1 MNNSKNGSPNNEN
14 SDDFDEEEFPI
25 DITPDISALKIFRNL
40 SFTPWYAIGEFVDN
54 SITSALK
61 NIDGLIA
68 ANGADYELRIDIE
81 FPKDKDSLII
91 KDNAAGITR
100 SDLMGRALKTGV
112 PATDTSIG
120 LGKHGVGLKAAGLW
134 WGEKIIIETHPLNE
148 KNGWYIDLDISEQDD
163 KKKIVTAKP
172 ITHRGYPGTIITIE
186 KLWQKTPQSRTIT
199 AIRSYLPSIYR
210 AYIGSTREKGE
221 LKCLIYYQN
230 KKLTFEYPTLL
241 NEPFWPTKNGPEFGA
256 PARLWRK
263 EINIKLSSGKS
274 INGWVGILE
283 KLNRDMSGFFLK
295 YRNKGISG
303 VVPMESVDQE
313 DSKDAK
319 DAVTKGSYKPRK
331 IFRQSGGY
339 ADQSFIGEFDASEF
353 GKTIT
358 TDEPKWSAEEKDE
371 FETKL
376 LDLLVADDYL
386 KMAINYRRK
395 KASAKDEE
403 EATKSDAKE
412 NKLFQESL
420 DGHIDHTDIFVE
432 LDTLVDLSLD
442 PESTENAGSFPLH
455 DREGHK
461 HNFKFIFVKDLSR
474 DFLVLIEKPEER
486 YHEIQM
492 NLFHPCMNDI
502 VIDAS
507 TRKAIKRLGIAIAA
521 SEVFSNGYDKSK
533 IRAKMNDV
541 LRQLES
547 VDEN

>member
-1 MNNSKNGSPNNEN
+1 MSNNSNSNEV
-14 SDDFDEEEFPI
+14 EFPI

-61 NIDGLIA
+61 NIKDLTA
-68 ANGADYELRIDIE
+68 LNGADYELRIDIE
-81 FPKDKDSLII
+81 FPRNKDSLII
-91 KDNAAGITR
+91 KDNAAGISR
-100 SDLMGRALKTGV
+100 ADLIERALKTGV
-112 PATDTSIG
+112 PAIDTSIG
-120 LGKHGVGLKAAGLW
+120 LGKHGVGMKAAGLW
-134 WGEKIIIETHPLNE
+134 WGEKIIIETYPINE
-148 KNGWYIDLDISEQDD
+148 KNGWLINLDISEQDN
-163 KKKIVTAKP
+163 KKKIVVARP
-172 ITHRGYPGTIITIE
+172 ITHRGYPGTTITIE

-210 AYIGSTREKGE
+210 VYIGSTKEDGE
-221 LKCLIYYQN
+221 LKCLIFYQN
-230 KKLTFEYPTLL
+230 KQLTFEYPTLL
-241 NEPFWPTKNGPEFGA
+241 SEPLWPTKNGPEFGA

-263 EINIKLSSGKS
+263 DINIQLSSGKS
-274 INGWVGILE
+274 ISGWVGILE

-303 VVPMESVDQE
+303 VVPMQNSDQE

-319 DAVTKGSYKPRK
+319 DTVSKGAYKPRK
-331 IFRQSGGY
+331 IFKQSGSY

-386 KMAINYRRK
+386 KMATNYRRK
-395 KASAKDEE
+395 KASEKDAE
-403 EATKSDAKE
+403 EAIKSDAEE
-412 NKLFQESL
+412 NKLFQDSL
-420 DGHIDHTDIFVE
+420 DGNIDHTDISEE
-432 LDTLVDLSLD
+432 LESLEDLPSLD
-442 PESTENAGSFPLH
+442 PESTEDAGSFLLH

-461 HNFKFIFVKDLSR
+461 HNFKFIFVKDISR
-474 DFLVLIEKPEER
+474 EFIMLIENPEKR
-486 YHEIQM
+486 IHEIQM
-492 NLFHPCMNDI
+492 NLFHPCMNGI
-502 VIDAS
+502 VVDTS

-533 IRAKMNDV
+533 IRTKMNEI
-541 LRQLES
+541 LRQLELN
-547 VDEN
+547 DDD

>member
-14 SDDFDEEEFPI
+14 SDDFDEDEFPI
-25 DITPDISALKIFRNL
+25 DITPDVSALKIFRNL

-81 FPKDKDSLII
+81 FPKDKDSLTI
-91 KDNAAGITR
+91 KDNAAGISR

-112 PATDTSIG
+112 PAIDTSIG

-172 ITHRGYPGTIITIE
+172 ITHRGSPGTIITIE

-241 NEPFWPTKNGPEFGA
+241 SEPFWPTKNGPEFGA

-283 KLNRDMSGFFLK
+283 KLNRDMSGIFLSTEIK
-295 YRNKGISG
+295 VFLELYQWKALI
-303 VVPMESVDQE
+303 
-313 DSKDAK
+313 
-319 DAVTKGSYKPRK
+319 RK
-331 IFRQSGGY
+331 IL
-339 ADQSFIGEFDASEF
+339 
-353 GKTIT
+353 KT
-358 TDEPKWSAEEKDE
+358 
-371 FETKL
+371 
-376 LDLLVADDYL
+376 L
-386 KMAINYRRK
+386 KMQLQK
-395 KASAKDEE
+395 
-403 EATKSDAKE
+403 
-412 NKLFQESL
+412 
-420 DGHIDHTDIFVE
+420 GHISREKYLGKVE
-432 LDTLVDLSLD
+432 AMLTNLLLASLML
-442 PESTENAGSFPLH
+442 PNS
-455 DREGHK
+455 
-461 HNFKFIFVKDLSR
+461 VKL
-474 DFLVLIEKPEER
+474 
-486 YHEIQM
+486 
-492 NLFHPCMNDI
+492 
-502 VIDAS
+502 
-507 TRKAIKRLGIAIAA
+507 
-521 SEVFSNGYDKSK
+521 
-533 IRAKMNDV
+533 
-541 LRQLES
+541 
-547 VDEN
+547 